1 MIPLN
6 NLHIFIPPHQFERRK
21 KIKNKLFSIYRFIC
35 FEMSRF
41 GENFTDEMSQMNK
54 IYFVSSSARFL
65 IGNSCRSIRRL
76 KKNSNELFNF
86 IIKERNATLWW
97 KFIHHS
103 INQHFIPSSSS
114 MALFIAEYIKKRRKK
129 ERNALILLLKEGTS
143 RFNKNLYIES
153 LKNLCA
159 KEKSVHFVKVLN
171 QNLSFFLIDIFLRC
185 IHFHESPF
193 GNLRRRGFAR
203 ESLPLLSVFY
213 PNCFWISN
221 FQVEP
226 SHNPPHFAKEK

>member
-1 MIPLN
+1 MKIYSS
-6 NLHIFIPPHQFERRK
+6 LHQSTSHPFLIVNGSFHRRIYKKKKKERK
-21 KIKNKLFSIYRFIC
+21 KC
-35 FEMSRF
+35 
-41 GENFTDEMSQMNK
+41 
-54 IYFVSSSARFL
+54 
-65 IGNSCRSIRRL
+65 
-76 KKNSNELFNF
+76 FNF
-86 IIKERNATLWW
+86 IIKG
-97 KFIHHS
+97 F
-103 INQHFIPSSSS
+103 
-114 MALFIAEYIKKRRKK
+114 
-129 ERNALILLLKEGTS
+129 EGTS

-203 ESLPLLSVFY
+203 ESLPLSPYLLSVFY